1 MSLKLVLWGQRG
13 ATNRMKEVLQA
24 LNLEVGVKG
33 SMVMTRDGVV
43 VHSEISPPLSP
54 DLVGAVASSTVQDIN
69 GALKGAGAREFGKF
83 IFNSSFGKMIFHD
96 TGDAY
101 LVVILDKSIN
111 LDFTL
116 LSISSAAR
124 KIKTLTA

>member
-1 MSLKLVLWGQRG
+1 
-13 ATNRMKEVLQA
+13 MKEVLQA

-33 SMVMTRDGVV
+33 SLVVTRDGVV
-43 VHSEISPPLSP
+43 VHSEIAPPLSG
-54 DLVGAVASSTVQDIN
+54 DVVGAVAANTIMQVN
-69 GALKGAGAREFGKF
+69 TALELAGARVFTKF
-83 IFNSSFGKMIFHD
+83 VFNASFGKMIFHD

-101 LVVILDKSIN
+101 LVVVLDKSIN

-124 KIKTLTA
+124 KIRTLTA

>member
-1 MSLKLVLWGQRG
+1 
-13 ATNRMKEVLQA
+13 MKEVLQA

-33 SMVMTRDGVV
+33 SLVVTRDGVV
-43 VHSEISPPLSP
+43 VHAEIAPPLIS
-54 DLVGAVASSTVQDIN
+54 DTVGAVAADCIMQVNT
-69 GALKGAGAREFGKF
+69 ALESAGARTFSKFVFGA
-83 IFNSSFGKMIFHD
+83 SFGKMIFHD

-101 LVVILDKSIN
+101 LVVVLDKTIS

>member
-1 MSLKLVLWGQRG
+1 
-13 ATNRMKEVLQA
+13 MKEVLQA

-69 GALKGAGAREFGKF
+69 GALRAAGSREFSKF
-83 IFNSSFGKMIFHD
+83 ISNSSFGKMIFHD

-101 LVVILDKSIN
+101 LVVVLDKSIN

>member
-1 MSLKLVLWGQRG
+1 
-13 ATNRMKEVLQA
+13 MKEVLQS

-43 VHSEISPPLSP
+43 VHAEISPPLSP

-69 GALKGAGAREFGKF
+69 GALRGAGAREFTKF

>member
-1 MSLKLVLWGQRG
+1 
-13 ATNRMKEVLQA
+13 MKEVLQS

-33 SMVMTRDGVV
+33 SMVVTRDGVV
-43 VHSEISPPLSP
+43 VHAEIAPPLNG
-54 DLVGAVASSTVQDIN
+54 DTVGAVASGTVQQIN
-69 GALKGAGAREFGKF
+69 AALRSAGSKDFTKF
-83 IFNSSFGKMIFHD
+83 IFNSSFGKMIYHD

-101 LVVILDKSIN
+101 LVVVLDKTIN

-124 KIKTLTA
+124 KIKSLTA